1 MIGEVAGHDDG
12 DAPLRQLFHRLQ
24 HQGLIL
30 EIQMGSRFVEQHDL
44 RLLAHG
50 AGDEHHLPFAAG
62 YLGVA
67 FAGQVFDAQL
77 AHDLIGEF
85 RVLAGGGAQQAQMRR
100 AAHAH
105 HLQ

>member
-1 MIGEVAGHDDG
+1 M
-12 DAPLRQLFHRLQ
+12 
-24 HQGLIL
+24 
-30 EIQMGSRFVEQHDL
+30 HDL

-85 RVLAGGGAQQAQMRR
+85 RVLTGGGAQQTQMRR

-105 HLQ
+105 YLQRGIGKGRAVFLIDEGNRERE